1 MPLRFNIS
9 YINHEKIYPDNL
21 YHMKDRV
28 LLNVFSIM
36 ACNIQKSSTRYVGIV
51 FNLLRVTVAIL
62 NVSTLPT

>member
-9 YINHEKIYPDNL
+9 YINHEKIYPENL

-36 ACNIQKSSTRYVGIV
+36 ACNIQKSSTRYVEIV
-51 FNLLRVTVAIL
+51 SNLLRVTVAIL
-62 NVSTLPT
+62 NNNTIPT